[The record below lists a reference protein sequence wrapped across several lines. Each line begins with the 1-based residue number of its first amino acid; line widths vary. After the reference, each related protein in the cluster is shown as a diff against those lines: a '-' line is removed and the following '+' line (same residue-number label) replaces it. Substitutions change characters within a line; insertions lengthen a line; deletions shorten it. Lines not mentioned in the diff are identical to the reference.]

1 MLLFEGGFIMEQNG
15 NTVNQKNNKKPFIL
29 LVSILLVLVIG
40 AVGVF
45 AYNQFV
51 KNPLVQYA
59 KAEIN
64 TMEELWSYKDK
75 YYPNA
80 RAVNE
85 KMIKE
90 PYESTLTLS
99 ANAELPPQI
108 AMYDPSLGEV
118 QSILSSLR
126 FVLDSKINP
135 DTNEAY
141 GGVDFKLQ
149 GMSLLDAEVYQNEDI
164 TAAKVPLVY
173 DKYFVFENNKL
184 GDFLYDVGELPE
196 PLEMKIPNFVEL
208 KKGTLTQEEQL
219 EFAKNYLEFFAEQI
233 SDENVAVTDNVS
245 YEGGKYQKLEI
256 QFSESEVHDLLKA
269 FFEKAK
275 EDGLFNSPFFNDQ
288 GLEEEFDTILED
300 IESIKFPDGMTYEA
314 YMDGDFVAYRTLTI
328 NIDDGYEEVT
338 LVFDMN
344 TVIKG
349 EDEYD
354 LLAQLTAKPAS
365 VEGEMVIKYNE
376 TGAPDGE
383 QYLINRLADFQFKDD
398 FEDIGFGFEGDTV
411 YSDNTSETEFELLF
425 NFDGMTEIPNLGG
438 YFNTEVE
445 DNGDEAVKNFEIGL
459 DVDID
464 DPFMGNIAFSIG
476 LNGENEITF
485 TDKLDFPTVD
495 ETNSEYVFDLTPED
509 ADRILYEIEENLSML
524 ESLLSY

>member
-1 MLLFEGGFIMEQNG
+1 MEQNG

-173 DKYFVFENNKL
+173 DKYFVLKIINSVISYMML
-184 GDFLYDVGELPE
+184 GNCL
-196 PLEMKIPNFVEL
+196 
-208 KKGTLTQEEQL
+208 
-219 EFAKNYLEFFAEQI
+219 
-233 SDENVAVTDNVS
+233 
-245 YEGGKYQKLEI
+245 
-256 QFSESEVHDLLKA
+256 
-269 FFEKAK
+269 
-275 EDGLFNSPFFNDQ
+275 
-288 GLEEEFDTILED
+288 
-300 IESIKFPDGMTYEA
+300 
-314 YMDGDFVAYRTLTI
+314 
-328 NIDDGYEEVT
+328 
-338 LVFDMN
+338 
-344 TVIKG
+344 
-349 EDEYD
+349 
-354 LLAQLTAKPAS
+354 
-365 VEGEMVIKYNE
+365 
-376 TGAPDGE
+376 
-383 QYLINRLADFQFKDD
+383 NRWK
-398 FEDIGFGFEGDTV
+398 
-411 YSDNTSETEFELLF
+411 
-425 NFDGMTEIPNLGG
+425 
-438 YFNTEVE
+438 
-445 DNGDEAVKNFEIGL
+445 
-459 DVDID
+459 
-464 DPFMGNIAFSIG
+464 
-476 LNGENEITF
+476 
-485 TDKLDFPTVD
+485 
-495 ETNSEYVFDLTPED
+495 
-509 ADRILYEIEENLSML
+509 
-524 ESLLSY
+524 

>member
-1 MLLFEGGFIMEQNG
+1 
-15 NTVNQKNNKKPFIL
+15 
-29 LVSILLVLVIG
+29 
-40 AVGVF
+40 
-45 AYNQFV
+45 
-51 KNPLVQYA
+51 
-59 KAEIN
+59 
-64 TMEELWSYKDK
+64 
-75 YYPNA
+75 
-80 RAVNE
+80 
-85 KMIKE
+85 
-90 PYESTLTLS
+90 
-99 ANAELPPQI
+99 
-108 AMYDPSLGEV
+108 
-118 QSILSSLR
+118 
-126 FVLDSKINP
+126 
-135 DTNEAY
+135 
-141 GGVDFKLQ
+141 
-149 GMSLLDAEVYQNEDI
+149 
-164 TAAKVPLVY
+164 
-173 DKYFVFENNKL
+173 
-184 GDFLYDVGELPE
+184 
-196 PLEMKIPNFVEL
+196 MKIPNFVEL

-256 QFSESEVHDLLKA
+256 QFSESEVHDLLKSL
-269 FFEKAK
+269 FEKAK

-300 IESIKFPDGMTYEA
+300 IETIKFPNGMTYEA